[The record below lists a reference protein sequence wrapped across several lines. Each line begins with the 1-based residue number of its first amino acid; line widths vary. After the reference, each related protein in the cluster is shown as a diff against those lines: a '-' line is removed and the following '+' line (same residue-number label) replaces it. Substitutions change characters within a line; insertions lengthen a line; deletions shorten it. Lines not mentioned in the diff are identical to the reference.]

1 MSDKGEPVVRLGAGA
16 NDALNMSAGARARM
30 RKREVDVFNYYDD
43 GGPGRGHCTWGAG
56 ILAHRGPC
64 TKEELARPVS
74 QAEVDAEFARRV
86 AKAEREV
93 RSNVRK
99 QSLNQ
104 AQFDA
109 LVSLTYNAGA
119 RGSRGT
125 YQLVE
130 QGDFKAAAENIRQM
144 TKSTIKG
151 KKVTVRGLISRRAEE
166 SEPFSSAL
174 EEKQVKN

>member
-1 MSDKGEPVVRLGAGA
+1 MPATAQAASPSAIGVNDSLSMSPE
-16 NDALNMSAGARARM
+16 ARARM
-30 RKREVDVFNYYDD
+30 RKREVDMYKYYDD

-64 TKEELARPVS
+64 TKEELAKPVS
-74 QAEVDAEFARRV
+74 KAEVDAEYARRV

-99 QSLNQ
+99 QVLSQ

-119 RGSRGT
+119 RGSRST
-125 YQLVE
+125 YKLVE
-130 QGDFKAAAENIRQM
+130 KGDLKGAAGNIRQM
-144 TKSTIKG
+144 TRTTING
-151 KKVTVRGLISRRAEE
+151 KKVVARGLISRRAEE
-166 SEPFSSAL
+166 SAPFAPV
-174 EEKQVKN
+174 EAGKK

>member
-1 MSDKGEPVVRLGAGA
+1 MANSGQTASREASGA
-16 NDALNMSAGARARM
+16 NDGQSMSPAARARM
-30 RKREVDVFNYYDD
+30 RRREVDVYNYYDD

-64 TKEELARPVS
+64 SKEELGKKVS

-93 RSNVRK
+93 RRNVRR
-99 QSLNQ
+99 QELSRE
-104 AQFDA
+104 QFDA

-125 YQLVE
+125 YNLIE
-130 QGDFKAAAENIRQM
+130 QGDFKGAASNISKM
-144 TKSTIKG
+144 TLTKING
-151 KKVTVRGLISRRAEE
+151 KQVVARGLISRRAEE
-166 SEPFSSAL
+166 SAPFRSIEAAQ
-174 EEKQVKN
+174 K

>member
-1 MSDKGEPVVRLGAGA
+1 MSGKGNGQSAASAGQGA
-16 NDALNMSAGARARM
+16 NDSLSMSADARTRM
-30 RKREVDVFNYYDD
+30 RRREVDVFNYYDD

-74 QAEVDAEFARRV
+74 QAEIDAEFSRRV

-93 RSNVRK
+93 RSNVK
-99 QSLNQ
+99 KKALNQ
-104 AQFDA
+104 DQFDA

-125 YQLVE
+125 YKLVE
-130 QGDFKAAAENIRQM
+130 EGDFKGAAANIRQM
-144 TKSTIKG
+144 TKTTIKG
-151 KKVTVRGLISRRAEE
+151 KKVVARGLVSRRAEE
-166 SEPFSSAL
+166 SAPFAPL
-174 EEKQVKN
+174 ESKKK

>member
-1 MSDKGEPVVRLGAGA
+1 MAGTGQASSEATVGA
-16 NDALNMSAGARARM
+16 NDGLSMSPDARARM

-43 GGPGRGHCTWGAG
+43 GGPGRGHCTWGPG

-64 TKEELARPVS
+64 TQEELAKPVS
-74 QAEVDAEFARRV
+74 QAAVEAEFARRV

-99 QSLNQ
+99 QALNQ

-130 QGDFKAAAENIRQM
+130 KGDMTGAAANIKTM
-144 TKSTIKG
+144 IKTTIKG
-151 KKVTVRGLISRRAEE
+151 KKVLARGLISRRAEE
-166 SEPFSSAL
+166 SAPFAAA
-174 EEKQVKN
+174 ETANK

>member
-1 MSDKGEPVVRLGAGA
+1 
-16 NDALNMSAGARARM
+16 M
-30 RKREVDVFNYYDD
+30 RRREVDVYNYYDD

-64 TKEELARPVS
+64 SKEALAKSVS

-93 RSNVRK
+93 RTNVKK
-99 QSLNQ
+99 QPLSRD
-104 AQFDA
+104 QFDA

-130 QGDFKAAAENIRQM
+130 QGDFEGAAANIRQM
-144 TKSTIKG
+144 TKTTING
-151 KKVTVRGLISRRAEE
+151 KKVTARGLISRRTEE
-166 SEPFSSAL
+166 SAPFAAPDSA
-174 EEKQVKN
+174 KK